1 MALNPKLSV
10 ASCNLALNA
19 ALDVLNSGFLDIY
32 DSTGTGQPA
41 SPDTAVTTQVK
52 LARLNLNATAF
63 AAASGGSKVA
73 NAISATTG
81 IIGGTATWYRLVTSG
96 GTAVADGSVG
106 TATSNLVLNA
116 TAIVTGAAVTCTAM
130 TYSMAQ

>member
-96 GTAVADGSVG
+96 GSAVADGSVG
-106 TATSNLVLNA
+106 TATSNCVLNA

-130 TYSMAQ
+130 NYTMAQ

>member
-52 LARLNLNATAF
+52 LARLNLGATAF

-96 GTAVADGSVG
+96 GSAVADGSVG

>member
-81 IIGGTATWYRLVTSG
+81 IIGGTAMWYRLVTSG

-116 TAIVTGAAVTCTAM
+116 TAIVTDAAVTCTAM

>member
-73 NAISATTG
+73 GAISATTG
-81 IIGGTATWYRLVTSG
+81 ITGGTATWYRLVTSG

>member
-73 NAISATTG
+73 GAISATTG
-81 IIGGTATWYRLVTSG
+81 ITGGTATWYRLVTSG

-130 TYSMAQ
+130 TYTMAQ